1 MFSSLDNFIQ
11 LSIRILFVLFCWWS
25 LSCGAEVSATARFH
39 SLWLEDGLPDRLVD
53 TIYQDSQGYM
63 WFGTGTGLS
72 RYDGNR
78 IKSFSKHT
86 HQLTDD
92 YISDIVEDNQNR
104 LWIGTRNG
112 GVNIYDPTKNSF
124 QSLESLVADTSS
136 LFSNRIRALTITNEQ
151 LWIGTQKGLNRLN
164 LNNYELEQVSLP
176 FNDKN
181 VSTVVK
187 VLAFTQ
193 DSKNNL
199 WIGTNKGLLFFDNKK
214 QKISIVKLGSG
225 KQPVIKEM
233 LLTAADNLWIASQSG
248 LYHLDI
254 STAEVVHHANL
265 LPDPVV
271 TTLTGDQQGNLWAGT
286 LRNGLFKIDQSLNVS
301 SYQFDRSD
309 FQSIRSNN
317 ILDVYQDRNGN
328 LWIGSFGGGVNW
340 FNPRSL
346 QFGLL
351 QASSKSVSCMN
362 SPVVLSSF
370 VDSDKSLW
378 IGTMEGLVHYD
389 YARKKCHSFRKSN
402 DEEHSLLSDEINA
415 ILKDRDR
422 VLWVATA
429 RGLSWF
435 DKESQQ
441 FFHADKSLPRTRIYQ
456 IKLDNY
462 GSLVVATAQ
471 GVFVKER
478 NSKKFILVPSQDI
491 DFLDVMIQNF
501 VVDKKNIIWIA
512 TDYGLAK
519 IDTDRTNTSWFKFAG
534 TEFPKPFI
542 RALDIDADDHLW
554 ITIENVGVIEVDN
567 QGKQLNRFTP
577 QDGLSS
583 YRNFASLTI
592 DKQQSVWVA
601 GTNGVDRINTS
612 SGKIQNFS
620 RDHGLQSNI
629 FNLRSA
635 YIGSSGEIL
644 LGGWKGLNW
653 FDPKKIESNLES
665 YDSMLADFFLFNE
678 KQIVANEYSEFKLNK
693 PVNLEE
699 KIELSHKEM
708 VFGFELASTNYKQ
721 TRNEKF
727 AYKMEGFEQNWS
739 YTDGITR
746 RITYTNIPAGNYV
759 FRYKSINVV
768 EPVKSIERQLDIVI
782 HPAPWKSNWAY
793 FLYSLLVASILYFGY
808 SFKIRRTQLRS
819 LQLEQEVANRTR
831 EIESQKQVIR
841 DLLEKKNDLFANV
854 SHEFRTPLTLILGPL
869 KKLQSQISN
878 RKHVKQISLIQRNA
892 SRLMLLVDQLL
903 AFASVTSKEI
913 EEPTSHNLSK
923 KLDFLIQSFRPLA
936 IEKDIRLQVKLPDG
950 IQVAATSD
958 AVELVFVN
966 LLSNAVKYTP
976 LNGKICVDVES
987 VDEFVRIRVS
997 NSGDGI
1003 PKDQLENIFERF
1015 TRLSKHVGT
1024 PGAGIGLAV
1033 VKELIDAN
1041 LASITVKSETGS
1053 GTSFIVDWPLAKE
1066 SDGLPSISVNE
1077 AKVTELIDLLDDE
1090 SLPLGFELD
1099 GKASSYQS
1107 KREVVLI
1114 IEDNL
1119 DMQNYLV
1126 ECLSPYFDC
1135 LRAIDGET
1143 GINIAVKEVP
1153 DLIVS
1158 DLMMPGKDGYEVIKE
1173 IRSNELT
1180 SHIPITLLTA
1190 KGDSSSRV
1198 KGWLGLAD
1206 DYIVKPF
1213 DDKELILR
1221 IRNLLVIRNI
1231 LNKKVSSSKQLVDD
1245 KTQFELPE
1253 IDKKFLAKVEQII
1266 ESCYQDAGFTRKEF
1280 AQRIAMSERQ
1290 LQRKLKAI
1298 TDLNPSEYLRNYR
1311 LKMSAEKLQQGYQ
1324 VGLVSEECG
1333 FTSAVH
1339 FTRCFKAA
1347 FNVSPK
1353 QYQTNYKNRV
1363 FQSG

>member
-1 MFSSLDNFIQ
+1 MSSSLDNINQ
-11 LSIRILFVLFCWWS
+11 LNIRILFILFCWWA
-25 LSCGAEVSATARFH
+25 LKCGAEVSATARFH

-78 IKSFSKHT
+78 IESFSKHT

-92 YISDIVEDNQNR
+92 YVSDIVEDNLNR

-112 GVNIYDPTKNSF
+112 GVNIYDPIKNSF
-124 QSLESLVADTSS
+124 QSLENLVTDTSS
-136 LFSNRIRALTITNEQ
+136 LFSNRIRALAITNEQ
-151 LWIGTQKGLNRLN
+151 LWIGTQNGLNRLD
-164 LNNYELEQVSLP
+164 LNNYQLEQVSLP
-176 FNDKN
+176 FNDNKN
-181 VSTVVK
+181 GTTVK

-199 WIGTNKGLLFFDNKK
+199 WIGTNKGLLFFDNNN
-214 QKISIVKLGSG
+214 QKISVVKLGSG

-233 LLTAADNLWIASQSG
+233 LLVNADNLWIASQSG
-248 LYHLDI
+248 LYHVEI
-254 STAEVVHHANL
+254 STTEVVHHASL
-265 LPDPVV
+265 LPDPLV
-271 TTLTGDQQGNLWAGT
+271 TTLTNDRQGNLWVGT
-286 LRNGLFKIDQSLNVS
+286 LRSGLYKIDQNLKVS
-301 SYQFDRSD
+301 SYQFDKSD

-362 SPVVLSSF
+362 SPVVLSSY
-370 VDSDKSLW
+370 VDSDESLW

-389 YARKKCHSFRKSN
+389 YAKKQCQIFRKDKDNES
-402 DEEHSLLSDEINA
+402 SLLSDEINA
-415 ILKDRDR
+415 ILRDKYG

-429 RGLSWF
+429 RGLSSF

-441 FFHADKSLPRTRIYQ
+441 FFHADESLPRTRIYQ
-456 IKLDNY
+456 IKLDNF

-471 GVFVKER
+471 GVFVKEH
-478 NSKKFILVPSQDI
+478 SSEVFKKVPSQNI
-491 DFLDVMIQNF
+491 DFFEVMIQNF
-501 VVDKKNIIWIA
+501 VIDKQNMIWLA
-512 TDYGLAK
+512 TDYGLAQ
-519 IDTDRTNTSWFKFAG
+519 INAERTNISWFKFGG
-534 TEFPKPFI
+534 TEYSKPFI
-542 RALDIDADDHLW
+542 RAVDIDADDHLW
-554 ITIENVGVIEVDN
+554 LTIENVGVIEIN
-567 QGKQLNRFTP
+567 SQGKQLNLYTP
-577 QDGLSS
+577 QNGLGS

-601 GTNGVDRINTS
+601 GTNGVDRINAT
-612 SGKIQNFS
+612 SGKVDNFS

-629 FNLRSA
+629 FSLRSA
-635 YIGSSGEIL
+635 HIRNNGEVL

-653 FDPKKIESNLES
+653 FDPKKIENNLES
-665 YDSMLADFFLFNE
+665 YDSMLSGFFLFNE
-678 KQIVANEYSEFKLNK
+678 KQVVTNENSEFKLNK
-693 PVNLEE
+693 PVNLEQ
-699 KIELSHKEM
+699 KLELSHKEM
-708 VFGFELASTNYKQ
+708 VFGFELTSTNYKQ
-721 TRNEKF
+721 TGNEMF
-727 AYKMEGFEQNWS
+727 AYKMEGFDQNWN
-739 YTDGITR
+739 YTDGISR

-759 FRYKSINVV
+759 FLYKSINVV
-768 EPVKSIERQLDIVI
+768 EPDKSIERQLDIVI

-793 FLYSLLVASILYFGY
+793 LLYSLFVVSILYFGY

-819 LQLEQEVANRTR
+819 FQLEQEVANRTR
-831 EIESQKQVIR
+831 EIENQKQVIR
-841 DLLEKKNDLFANV
+841 ALLEKKNDLFANV

-878 RKHVKQISLIQRNA
+878 RKHVKQISLIQRSA

-913 EEPTSHNLSK
+913 EEPTIHNLSK

-936 IEKDIRLQVKLPDG
+936 IEKDIRLQVKLSDG

-958 AVELVFVN
+958 AIEMVFVN
-966 LLSNAVKYTP
+966 LLSNAIKYTP
-976 LNGKICVDVES
+976 LNGEIYVDVEPM
-987 VDEFVRIRVS
+987 DKFVRIRVC

-1003 PKDQLENIFERF
+1003 PKDQLESIFERF

-1041 LASITVKSETGS
+1041 LASISVESETGS
-1053 GTSFIVDWPLAKE
+1053 GTSFIVDWPLAKQ
-1066 SDGLPSISVNE
+1066 SDGLPSTSVNE
-1077 AKVTELIDLLDDE
+1077 IKVTELIDLLDDE
-1090 SLPLGFELD
+1090 SSPLGSELD
-1099 GKASSYQS
+1099 GKTSTYPSN
-1107 KREVVLI
+1107 REVVLI

-1126 ECLSPYFDC
+1126 ECLLPYFDC

-1158 DLMMPGKDGYEVIKE
+1158 DLMMPGKDGFEVIKA

-1180 SHIPITLLTA
+1180 SHIPVTLLTA
-1190 KGDSSSRV
+1190 KGDSASRV

-1213 DDKELILR
+1213 DEKELILR

-1231 LNKKVSSSKQLVDD
+1231 LNKKISSSKQLADD
-1245 KTQFELPE
+1245 KAQFELPE
-1253 IDKKFLAKVEQII
+1253 IDKKFLTKVEQII

-1280 AQRIAMSERQ
+1280 AQRLAMSERQ

-1311 LKMSAEKLQQGYQ
+1311 LKMSAEKLRQGYQ

-1347 FNVSPK
+1347 FNLSPK
-1353 QYQTNYKNRV
+1353 QYQTNYKNRL